1 MIYFNDQPVAP
12 VKGRT
17 LAELLRR
24 MGREP
29 ARTVVTVDG
38 DFVPPSEYKI
48 FKLPSGARVTAR
60 ELLDGG

>member
-12 VKGRT
+12 AKGRT

-29 ARTVVTVDG
+29 ARTVVTVDEK
-38 DFVPPSEYKI
+38 FVAPAEYK
-48 FKLPSGARVTAR
+48 KYLVPDGARVAAR